1 MVKPTK
7 IPAIDIAPFLS
18 GDQHG
23 KRQVAKAFSRACE
36 DIGFVVI
43 SGHGIARATI
53 DRLFERGF
61 AFFDLPSETKN
72 RWHPTGEA
80 KQRGFHGM
88 ATRGLASTLG
98 KDAPMDLRESV
109 FLGPIDD
116 HRAAYA
122 HLPEARTAYAANLI
136 PTEPMGVE
144 KALVDMYRAFEQ
156 LSADL
161 LRIFAV
167 ALGMPEDH
175 FMPLIDR
182 HFSVLSAHHYPA
194 LTEPPLPG
202 QLRTGAHTDYG
213 ALTILAMTPL
223 AMPPLAMTGARGGL
237 EAQMADGA
245 WLPVQL
251 KPGELVIN
259 LGDMMQ
265 RWTNDRWVSTM
276 HRVVVPENLND
287 AMSRRMSA
295 GYFMHPNYDAEIS
308 CIPTCLNPGETPRY
322 PAITAGDHIRAKI
335 VASHKGA

>member
-1 MVKPTK
+1 MVKPAK
-7 IPAIDIAPFLS
+7 IPAIDIAPFMA
-18 GDQHG
+18 GDQHS
-23 KRQVAKAFSRACE
+23 KRQVAEEFSRACE

-43 SGHGIARATI
+43 SGHGIAQATI

-61 AFFDLPSETKN
+61 AFFDLPTEAKN

-80 KQRGFHGM
+80 KQRGYHGM

-116 HRAAYA
+116 HRAAYSG
-122 HLPEARTAYAANLI
+122 LPEARTAYAANLI
-136 PTEPMGVE
+136 PTEPAGVDT
-144 KALVDMYRAFEQ
+144 ALVEMYRAFEQ
-156 LSADL
+156 LSASL

-167 ALGMPEDH
+167 ALKMPEDH

-213 ALTILAMTPL
+213 ALTILAMTRS
-223 AMPPLAMTGARGGL
+223 RGGL
-237 EAQMADGA
+237 EAQMADGT

-251 KPGELVIN
+251 EPGELVVN

-287 AMSRRMSA
+287 AMSRRMSV
-295 GYFMHPNYDAEIS
+295 GYFMHPNYDAEIR
-308 CIPTCLNPGETPRY
+308 CIPTCLPSGETPRY

-335 VASHKGA
+335 DASHKGA

>member
-7 IPAIDIAPFLS
+7 IPAINIAPFLA
-18 GDQHG
+18 GEVHG
-23 KRQVAKAFSRACE
+23 KQQVAEAFSRACE
-36 DIGFVVI
+36 DVGFVVI
-43 SGHGIARATI
+43 SGHGIPQATI

-61 AFFDLPSETKN
+61 AFFDLPTEAKN

-80 KQRGFHGM
+80 KQRGYHGM

-122 HLPEARTAYAANLI
+122 GLPEAHTAYAANLI
-136 PTEPMGVE
+136 PTEPAGVDT
-144 KALVDMYRAFEQ
+144 ALVGMYRAFEQ
-156 LSADL
+156 LSANL
-161 LRIFAV
+161 LRIFAL
-167 ALGMPEDH
+167 ALDIPEDH

-213 ALTILAMTPL
+213 ALTILAMTRS
-223 AMPPLAMTGARGGL
+223 RGGL
-237 EAQMADGA
+237 EAQMADGT

-251 KPGELVIN
+251 SPGELVVN

-287 AMSRRMSA
+287 AMSRRMSV
-295 GYFMHPNYDAEIS
+295 GYFMHPNYDAEIR
-308 CIPTCLNPGETPRY
+308 CIPTCLTPGETPRY
-322 PAITAGDHIRAKI
+322 PAITAGGHIRAKI
-335 VASHKGA
+335 DASHQGT